1 MQCTVQ
7 AAEGQ
12 DCDCNL
18 SSTPVDDSASLPE
31 KQKEIVQQNDVKFIA
46 TETGYHFA
54 LFINITTYKSY
65 QLSCYNFIY
74 SSSVFHPPGIAI
86 S

>member
-18 SSTPVDDSASLPE
+18 SSTPVDDGASLPE

-46 TETGYHFA
+46 TETGYHLA
-54 LFINITTYKSY
+54 SITIANTYTSY
-65 QLSCYNFIY
+65 QPSCYNFIY
-74 SSSVFHPPGIAI
+74 SSSVFHPPGVVV